1 MINPIYHE
9 QTNHHRG
16 WVRNTLG
23 LEEPILLPV
32 LLRGVGLRLSQ
43 RPLHKASRQLYQRAW
58 KTPAGRRYLSQTSEA
73 MNEEDTSLYGKNR
86 EGKVALCETCAYDGY
101 CRDKIR
107 YYRCRNYIKIKDD
120 YDKNERN
127 VAGDR
132 SDDCGHNQMTHSE
145 LLDAIQGFDVMII
158 NGSRNPLFVS

>member
-1 MINPIYHE
+1 M
-9 QTNHHRG
+9 
-16 WVRNTLG
+16 
-23 LEEPILLPV
+23 

-58 KTPAGRRYLSQTSEA
+58 ETPAGRRYLSQTSEV

-120 YDKNERN
+120 YDKNEKN
-127 VAGDR
+127 VADDR
-132 SDDCGHNQMTHSE
+132 SDDG
-145 LLDAIQGFDVMII
+145 
-158 NGSRNPLFVS
+158 GSTIK

>member
-1 MINPIYHE
+1 MSK
-9 QTNHHRG
+9 
-16 WVRNTLG
+16 
-23 LEEPILLPV
+23 LPQ
-32 LLRGVGLRLSQ
+32 GEGI
-43 RPLHKASRQLYQRAW
+43 
-58 KTPAGRRYLSQTSEA
+58 LSQTSEA

-86 EGKVALCETCAYDGY
+86 AGKVALCETCAYDGY

-132 SDDCGHNQMTHSE
+132 SDDG
-145 LLDAIQGFDVMII
+145 
-158 NGSRNPLFVS
+158 GSTIK